1 MTFDLISTL
10 AQILP
15 ATTLVSTRLSG
26 LRLLQCGLMIVE
38 VWPALR
44 WLSTLNIPCPIAQV
58 FHLVV
63 LDSHLIA
70 LASKTKKKNRK
81 LLLLSALPDLQV
93 DLLRMVVSPHGFRCL
108 VATFCL

>member
-10 AQILP
+10 VQILP

-38 VWPALR
+38 AWPALR
-44 WLSTLNIPCPIAQV
+44 WPSTLNIPCPIAQV

-70 LASKTKKKNRK
+70 LASKMKKKNRK
-81 LLLLSALPDLQV
+81 LLLLSVLPDLQV